1 MSLEE
6 RWNAKL
12 KAALSKSVAA
22 ARKIPA
28 MPERIASKSRIR
40 ATADRAAFA
49 PWLSNLTPAAGLQN
63 DFRTMLFRNE
73 MRALENRR
81 AVNSGESRLVR
92 MRAPIETLKP
102 TAPRNSGIQLFFQN
116 SIDHSPLPGLT
127 MSGGALTQLGRT
139 RRDYRDAEDRLIQMA
154 KEQARQKTATRSD
167 MPVTQ
172 TMPVPVTA
180 LDEAKLLIASELE
193 TIGQQLFRGLYSPEV
208 LRDIGRLL
216 PTIARNAPLLSGYA
230 LRELIKYVSDLARVT
245 LANSKNI
252 GKEIAEDALEAA
264 DDVPGAEEE
273 EEGAPPSIETITIGD
288 IPPYVED
295 KRTAAEAI
303 YARLEAIVE
312 FLTNQAAVADRDPRT
327 RIAMAQSNLSLL
339 GLSGD
344 RKRYPTAAREL
355 IERNEREEAAKRAA
369 EAEAAELPPAGAEVY
384 DQALPEE
391 AGMMPVDIADIPAAD
406 VLPEEAVP
414 DGAAVADKPMS
425 AAIIDVLLDVLMEG
439 KDTFARDGELF
450 ALLGQ
455 VAGKP
460 IITNAAA
467 EQQKLSAIRRR
478 ARQNRIYLTQPGG
491 TVVSFDTVAMNGIPI
506 LQSVR
511 QRYGAADLMAQ
522 ID

>member
-1 MSLEE
+1 
-6 RWNAKL
+6 
-12 KAALSKSVAA
+12 
-22 ARKIPA
+22 
-28 MPERIASKSRIR
+28 
-40 ATADRAAFA
+40 
-49 PWLSNLTPAAGLQN
+49 
-63 DFRTMLFRNE
+63 

-81 AVNSGESRLVR
+81 KVNSNDSRLTR

-102 TAPRNSGIQLFFQN
+102 SAPKFPGIQLFFQN
-116 SIDHSPLPGLT
+116 SIDHSPLPKPA
-127 MSGGALTQLGRT
+127 MEGGALTQLGRT

-167 MPVTQ
+167 MPVAQ

-312 FLTNQAAVADRDPRT
+312 FLTNQATVADRDPRT
-327 RIAMAQSNLSLL
+327 RIVMAQSNLSLL

-369 EAEAAELPPAGAEVY
+369 EAEAAELPPA
-384 DQALPEE
+384 E
-391 AGMMPVDIADIPAAD
+391 AMMPAAM
-406 VLPEEAVP
+406 LP
-414 DGAAVADKPMS
+414 DGAAPEDELLPVADEDLAVGEPFVLDVVQLSLKDSADVASLLMTGQFPKAAGYIRKSKTKIPKAGPLMTILNN
-425 AAIIDVLLDVLMEG
+425 AAIAAGKGPVVNPGRPPADVLLSTVVDNATAKRIGLTTVDG
-439 KDTFARDGELF
+439 AIVPFAQLF
-450 ALLGQ
+450 QVKIDQFPAAFGLG
-455 VAGKP
+455 
-460 IITNAAA
+460 AAA
-467 EQQKLSAIRRR
+467 Q
-478 ARQNRIYLTQPGG
+478 
-491 TVVSFDTVAMNGIPI
+491 
-506 LQSVR
+506 
-511 QRYGAADLMAQ
+511 MAE